1 MFQVNPGSKAEEA
14 GLREGDV
21 IDEINGIPPVT
32 LEEAKQLQKIS
43 ESGLCLKFS
52 RKSAAKLRSGRS
64 FSSDESEGR
73 KKLFLL
79 DSSFEQ
85 SVEFSGFIGPSDFT

>member
-1 MFQVNPGSKAEEA
+1 MKQKQKVGTFDEKSRIFFCELFQVNPGSKAEEA

-73 KKLFLL
+73 KTQF
-79 DSSFEQ
+79 F
-85 SVEFSGFIGPSDFT
+85 

>member
-1 MFQVNPGSKAEEA
+1 MISRIFQVNPGSKAEEA

-21 IDEINGIPPVT
+21 IEEINGIPPVT
-32 LEEAKQLQKIS
+32 LEEAKKLQKIS

-52 RKSAAKLRSGRS
+52 RKSSAKIRPGKS

-73 KKLFLL
+73 NLL
-79 DSSFEQ
+79 TILLHYFYTVSN
-85 SVEFSGFIGPSDFT
+85 FSPPDK

>member
-1 MFQVNPGSKAEEA
+1 MTKNQEFLFCELFQVNPGSKAEEA

-73 KKLFLL
+73 K
-79 DSSFEQ
+79 
-85 SVEFSGFIGPSDFT
+85 T